1 MASESGAAPSPVV
14 AARPAESRA
23 DPAERPR
30 STFRFPRVEFD
41 LAGLLLGTLAVLGTS
56 ALWSLLAWALGV
68 SGPHFVGTP
77 DVRVSVPPE
86 VALRSEFGSRV
97 LPHVAFP
104 GADRAFGVLGYPGR
118 LVAPAPSAVPGES
131 QRNVLAPLGL
141 PGWQIAAVALAL
153 LVFWSVA
160 GGALARVYAVRKARD
175 RTVPFDEALGFAF
188 SALPQFV
195 MAPLFAAAAAAFFFA
210 IVVACGAGTAVP
222 FAGPVLAAVLHPVAL
237 LAGLVLTVIVVG
249 GVLGYPMTQAAV
261 AVERNG
267 SLDAVSRTYS
277 YVFTRPLTFGFGV
290 LVVLAVGSLI
300 PAFAGWFLSVVEQ
313 GVSLGAS
320 WDAEG
325 AGKALALGFDAAGR
339 LATPDVPE
347 VATTSFRAWT
357 WGAWAFLCLAKVL
370 AHGFA
375 LSYIVGGLVDVYF
388 ILREEVDGIPTSE
401 VYEEGVAESLGEPIP
416 GQPAAAAAAAAPPR
430 GPSA

>member
-1 MASESGAAPSPVV
+1 MPSESGGAPSPVV
-14 AARPAESRA
+14 AARPTEARA

-30 STFRFPRVEFD
+30 STFRLPRVEFD

-68 SGPHFVGTP
+68 TGPHFVGTP
-77 DVRVSVPPE
+77 DVRVPVPPE
-86 VALRSEFGSRV
+86 AALRSEFGSRV

-104 GADRAFGVLGYPGR
+104 GADRAFTVLGYPGR
-118 LVAPAPSAVPGES
+118 LVAPAPSPTPGEPA
-131 QRNVLAPLGL
+131 RNVLAPLDL
-141 PGWQIAAVALAL
+141 PAWQIAVVAAAL
-153 LVFWSVA
+153 LVFWSIA

-188 SALPQFV
+188 SALPQFL
-195 MAPLFAAAAAAFFFA
+195 MAPLFVAAAAAFFFA
-210 IVVACGAGTAVP
+210 IVVLCGAGTAVP

-300 PAFAGWFLSVVEQ
+300 PAFAGWFLSAVQQ
-313 GVSLGAS
+313 GVALGAS

-325 AGKALALGFDAAGR
+325 AGKALALGFDAAAR
-339 LATPDVPE
+339 LATPEVP
-347 VATTSFRAWT
+347 SGSAWT
-357 WGAWAFLCLAKVL
+357 LTAWAWGAWVFLCLAKVL
-370 AHGFA
+370 VHGFA
-375 LSYIVGGLVDVYF
+375 LSYVVGGLVDVYF

-401 VYEEGVAESLGEPIP
+401 VFEEGVTASLGEPVP
-416 GQPAAAAAAAAPPR
+416 GEPAAGPPPGPAA
-430 GPSA
+430 